1 MWGSCLF
8 WCYVCTDEAA
18 RRQEMSEE
26 LLLLNGARVQELRV
40 AKGLS
45 QKQLAQKADLQ
56 VGYLSQIELMFA
68 ERVTR
73 PLAVRMA
80 EALEVALEQILRIS

>member
-1 MWGSCLF
+1 
-8 WCYVCTDEAA
+8 
-18 RRQEMSEE
+18 MSEE